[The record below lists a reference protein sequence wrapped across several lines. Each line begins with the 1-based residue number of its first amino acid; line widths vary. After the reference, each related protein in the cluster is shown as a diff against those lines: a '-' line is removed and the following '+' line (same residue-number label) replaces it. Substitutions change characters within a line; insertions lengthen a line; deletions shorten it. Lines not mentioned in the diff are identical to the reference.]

1 MIVAASLFVVLR
13 VRGTPSS
20 VASSSPTPDQLISGV
35 DGFNLL
41 PGLHSKVAVHGQ
53 TISIHVTSSEHAP
66 GINGWIDE
74 PRRAVAVQATVGITP
89 DSQGLAGIACLVGHG
104 EAFGFVVEPSTGRW
118 LIVKGRR
125 QRPPIIL
132 TGGTSF
138 TLHDP
143 DPRVIRGEC
152 LTQEGTTRLELL
164 ADDQVIG
171 AVEAPGGASF
181 AGMALIGGSTGE
193 PGARATFTNP
203 TMTTIDEETPT
214 VLDDPLAEQA
224 RMRAPHPVLLGDD
237 GTKPGLFAES
247 RTHRREFSYTGGEYR
262 INVLESDSWWW
273 WGHWLDHG
281 SSDVTVAA
289 SARSEGSHTSDGR
302 FGVLCI
308 ARPSVAYAFVVDPA
322 MQEAS
327 VWKIRNDEKTLI
339 GREPTPSISFG
350 SVPDYIQGRCWSVGG
365 TTHLAMDVNGY
376 LALDVS
382 DHGPTRFTGVGVLAW
397 SSSGTLDSRFDNVVF
412 GPTAG

>member
-1 MIVAASLFVVLR
+1 
-13 VRGTPSS
+13 
-20 VASSSPTPDQLISGV
+20 
-35 DGFNLL
+35 
-41 PGLHSKVAVHGQ
+41 
-53 TISIHVTSSEHAP
+53 
-66 GINGWIDE
+66 
-74 PRRAVAVQATVGITP
+74 
-89 DSQGLAGIACLVGHG
+89 
-104 EAFGFVVEPSTGRW
+104 
-118 LIVKGRR
+118 
-125 QRPPIIL
+125 
-132 TGGTSF
+132 
-138 TLHDP
+138 
-143 DPRVIRGEC
+143 VIRGEC

-203 TMTTIDEETPT
+203 TMTAIDEETPA

-224 RMRAPHPVLLGDD
+224 RMRAPHPVLLDD
-237 GTKPGLFAES
+237 YGTKPGLFAES
-247 RTHRREFSYTGGEYR
+247 QTHRREFSYTGGEYR

-322 MQEAS
+322 MQEDPSGRSATTKRPLSVAS
-327 VWKIRNDEKTLI
+327 PRRPSHSARSRITSKAAA
-339 GREPTPSISFG
+339 GRWAGPPT
-350 SVPDYIQGRCWSVGG
+350 
-365 TTHLAMDVNGY
+365 
-376 LALDVS
+376 
-382 DHGPTRFTGVGVLAW
+382 
-397 SSSGTLDSRFDNVVF
+397 SRW
-412 GPTAG
+412 T